1 MDQLNNTLITQ
12 KINPYI
18 LAMTGGMLVD
28 NDCPEEIT
36 NTVMLQILSQLKK
49 QGVNANE
56 MLTRNETH
64 LPPVTFSI
72 PVCYVTVIGEFC
84 QKSMETEPGGTKVM
98 VKAWLPFFSEALN
111 MAEADD
117 IKISRGGMEYGTN

>member
-1 MDQLNNTLITQ
+1 MDDNTLITQ
-12 KINPYI
+12 KINPYV
-18 LAMTGGMLVD
+18 LAMTGGMLLD

-36 NTVMLQILSQLKK
+36 NTVMSQIITQLKK
-49 QGVNANE
+49 QGVNINE
-56 MLTRNETH
+56 LITRTQTE

-84 QKSMETEPGGTKVM
+84 TKAMETQPGGTRAL

-117 IKISRGGMEYGTN
+117 IKINRGGLEYGTN

>member
-1 MDQLNNTLITQ
+1 MDETTLITQ

-18 LAMTGGMLVD
+18 LAMTGGMLVE
-28 NDCPEEIT
+28 NDCPDEIT
-36 NTVMLQILSQLKK
+36 NVVMLQILSQLKK

-56 MLTRNETH
+56 MLTRKETH

-72 PVCYVTVIGEFC
+72 PVGYVTVIGEYC
-84 QKSMETEPGGTKVM
+84 IKAMDTEPGGTQVL

-111 MAEADD
+111 LAEADD
-117 IKISRGGMEYGTN
+117 IKINRGGLEYGTN